1 MVNHRFALSRRRV
14 SDVARQ
20 CGDGEPQVCPESARG
35 DESGCPLGERGTT
48 GALWASEEQR
58 VPFGQLKKQ
67 ADNEEAIAEKSAVFS

>member
-1 MVNHRFALSRRRV
+1 
-14 SDVARQ
+14 
-20 CGDGEPQVCPESARG
+20 
-35 DESGCPLGERGTT
+35 LGERGTT